1 MASVDIAPRL
11 AAVFFSWRRGR
22 GALFRSS
29 SRVLNIVHFLLEV
42 PDAVAERRCGLRQD
56 I

>member
-11 AAVFFSWRRGR
+11 AAAFFSWRCRR
-22 GALFRSS
+22 GALSRSS
-29 SRVLNIVHFLLEV
+29 SRILNIVHFLLEV